1 MDLGIISIGKLKSGP
16 LQELQNDYKKRI
28 LKLGKNIGI
37 NDLQIKE
44 GFISKKKLVN
54 ERKVEEG
61 QFFEKN
67 LNGENYNIFLDEAGD
82 QFNSLEISHLLSNK
96 LQDSR
101 KIDFFIGGPDGFEK
115 ETLNHSDKLISF
127 GKVTWPHMLLRVML
141 LEQLYRGITII
152 KNHPYHR
159 N

>member
-67 LNGENYNIFLDEAGD
+67 L
-82 QFNSLEISHLLSNK
+82 K
-96 LQDSR
+96 
-101 KIDFFIGGPDGFEK
+101 
-115 ETLNHSDKLISF
+115 
-127 GKVTWPHMLLRVML
+127 
-141 LEQLYRGITII
+141 
-152 KNHPYHR
+152 
-159 N
+159 

>member
-67 LNGENYNIFLDEAGD
+67 LNGENYNIFLDETGD
-82 QFNSLEISHLLSNK
+82 KINS
-96 LQDSR
+96 
-101 KIDFFIGGPDGFEK
+101 
-115 ETLNHSDKLISF
+115 
-127 GKVTWPHMLLRVML
+127 
-141 LEQLYRGITII
+141 
-152 KNHPYHR
+152 
-159 N
+159 

>member
-54 ERKVEEG
+54 ERKVC
-61 QFFEKN
+61 
-67 LNGENYNIFLDEAGD
+67 LLYTSPSPRDR
-82 QFNSLEISHLLSNK
+82 SLTRMPSSA
-96 LQDSR
+96 
-101 KIDFFIGGPDGFEK
+101 
-115 ETLNHSDKLISF
+115 
-127 GKVTWPHMLLRVML
+127 
-141 LEQLYRGITII
+141 
-152 KNHPYHR
+152 
-159 N
+159 

>member
-67 LNGENYNIFLDEAGD
+67 LNKKGNIKCCLFW
-82 QFNSLEISHLLSNK
+82 S
-96 LQDSR
+96 
-101 KIDFFIGGPDGFEK
+101 
-115 ETLNHSDKLISF
+115 
-127 GKVTWPHMLLRVML
+127 
-141 LEQLYRGITII
+141 
-152 KNHPYHR
+152 
-159 N
+159 